1 MLQVW
6 QLKTKLVE
14 KTEKLINYNQ
24 IFWHMMMMILELKE
38 MLHMIIQIRE
48 LAWLQMLDGMHK
60 VDTKNL
66 WIQEEKLMVI
76 EWNKI
81 N

>member
-1 MLQVW
+1 
-6 QLKTKLVE
+6 
-14 KTEKLINYNQ
+14 
-24 IFWHMMMMILELKE
+24 MMMMILELKE

-66 WIQEEKLMVI
+66 
-76 EWNKI
+76 
-81 N
+81 